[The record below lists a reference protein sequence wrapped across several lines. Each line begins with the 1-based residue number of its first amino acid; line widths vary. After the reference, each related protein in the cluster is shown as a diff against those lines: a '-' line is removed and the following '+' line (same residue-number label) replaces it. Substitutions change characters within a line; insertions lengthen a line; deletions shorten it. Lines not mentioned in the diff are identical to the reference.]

1 MRNVVRSAW
10 RSLAVAVHEL
20 VANSARVFR
29 YDREFGISTRLVRAV
44 SDHYPVFA
52 EYRIIGPDDDGP
64 RRK

>member
-1 MRNVVRSAW
+1 VRVCAW
-10 RSLAVAVHEL
+10 VAL
-20 VANSARVFR
+20 LARVFR

-52 EYRIIGPDDDGP
+52 EYRITGPDDDGP